1 MFVDL
6 TPEQHAL
13 RITIRDYFVAL
24 MTPELR
30 QRMRGVECGD
40 EYRNLVR
47 KIGRDG
53 WLSVGWPKEYGG
65 QGFTAT
71 EQLIF
76 FEEANIAGAPLPFVT
91 INTVAP
97 TLMSYGTAAQ
107 KERFLPG
114 MAMGDIVFS
123 IGYSE
128 PSAGSDL
135 AALTTKATLDGDH
148 FVVNGAKIWTSGIEA
163 ADFVWLAVR
172 TDPHRARHRG
182 ISIIIVDTRAEG
194 FSYTLIQTVGT
205 MTSATYYNNVRV
217 SRDLLVGELHGG
229 WKLIMAQLNHER
241 LGLGAWSDRI
251 FDSFRRVYLWAR
263 IPDDSGRRAVDQPW
277 VRTSLAECY
286 ARIEAMRL
294 INFRIAATLDAGEP
308 DVALC
313 SATKIYGTETT
324 VDVLH
329 KLVEIVGASALVRS
343 DSAASVLMG
352 DLEYEIRS
360 APINTFG
367 GGTNEIQREL
377 VAQDDERPH
386 PRAEHADGERGYQRA
401 NHERVREGLRE
412 QRHG

>member
-377 VAQDDERPH
+377 VAQF
-386 PRAEHADGERGYQRA
+386 
-401 NHERVREGLRE
+401 GLNMPATR
-412 QRHG
+412 